1 MNYFSATGPV
11 TSTQPWFG
19 ELGNETFWALAR
31 AIYWSSFA
39 TFNVILV
46 YMSLVEFVDRGNP
59 ETLWNL
65 VIWSPLF
72 FAGGALIS
80 FLIAGPIL
88 LYAALTALPLY
99 KLLILRR
106 RISLSLCVFFG
117 VCCATPI
124 PLFFGQN
131 DAVFVSF
138 FAFAGL
144 AAGALFYRYDQ
155 VLPKRKPVANF
166 VDNRT
171 G

>member
-1 MNYFSATGPV
+1 
-11 TSTQPWFG
+11 
-19 ELGNETFWALAR
+19 
-31 AIYWSSFA
+31 
-39 TFNVILV
+39 
-46 YMSLVEFVDRGNP
+46 
-59 ETLWNL
+59 L

-72 FAGGALIS
+72 LTAGALIS

-99 KLLILRR
+99 RLLILRR
-106 RISLSLCVFFG
+106 RISFSLCVFFG
-117 VCCATPI
+117 VCCAKPI
-124 PLFFGQN
+124 PLFFGQY

-155 VLPKRKPVANF
+155 VLPKRKAVANSN
-166 VDNRT
+166 DNRT